1 MMSACKFPV
10 ESVAEVIADS
20 IKRCGGIGDGEETRG
35 IFWDGERDAIEGVE
49 DGEMFSQ
56 GDGNAIECSRARA
69 EDWEIF
75 WCVSLVDG
83 SMKAREWLEIVPD
96 REKHEY

>member
-1 MMSACKFPV
+1 MQISSRVC
-10 ESVAEVIADS
+10 SGSD
-20 IKRCGGIGDGEETRG
+20 RRLNQRYGGIGDGEETRG

-49 DGEMFSQ
+49 DGEMFSE

-83 SMKAREWLEIVPD
+83 SMKATEWLEIVPD
-96 REKHEY
+96 RVKNEYYDQ